1 MDSKQNRLLE
11 KLALINSYY
20 STRRGVGHT
29 REAMSGLQRGLYVV
43 MEHNHKNYVPPQ
55 YRHRMIAWDQIP
67 YKLAGAFPLII
78 DHYVWQQ
85 VITNVLKIIDDLYLE
100 IELTN
105 GEKEAAEYLLKKS
118 QEEIKK
124 LRKELEAVKHGK

>member
-1 MDSKQNRLLE
+1 MNQKQNRLLD
-11 KLALINSYY
+11 KLALINAYY

-43 MEHNHKNYVPPQ
+43 MEPNHKNYVPPQ

-78 DHYVWQQ
+78 DHSVWQH
-85 VITNVLKIIDDLYLE
+85 IIENVFQIIKDLELE

-105 GEKEAAEYLLKKS
+105 GEKEAAEYLLKNS

-124 LRKELEAVKHGK
+124 LRKELENKNGD